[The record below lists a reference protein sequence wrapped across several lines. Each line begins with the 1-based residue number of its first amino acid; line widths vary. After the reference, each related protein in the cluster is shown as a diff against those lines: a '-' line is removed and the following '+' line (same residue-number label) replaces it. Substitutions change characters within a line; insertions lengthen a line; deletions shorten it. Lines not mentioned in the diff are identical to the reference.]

1 MDEPSKPTIRVMRMK
16 LSHKKQIK
24 NNYEAQSLTKQVMEN
39 AKKKKKLILKIQ
51 PKKKTKINLHQP

>member
-1 MDEPSKPTIRVMRMK
+1 MK
-16 LSHKKQIK
+16 LSHKNKIK

-51 PKKKTKINLHQP
+51 PKKKTKINLRQP

>member
-1 MDEPSKPTIRVMRMK
+1 MRMK

>member
-1 MDEPSKPTIRVMRMK
+1 MRMK

-39 AKKKKKLILKIQ
+39 AKKKKK
-51 PKKKTKINLHQP
+51 KKTHFKNTTQEKD